1 MRGGS
6 GSCGRD
12 DGCDFKLR
20 IEVDVVDAVA
30 DGRPGGGRGHF
41 FFGVGDWCQ
50 VATGP
55 WFFIL
60 ALHAMLDTCKT
71 KTMTDKIRENV
82 WCRNSCGRAFHRVFT
97 GYWDTEFFGLPVC
110 FFAYRLMTWFTLIR
124 GHWWLFVV
132 WRRVHNN
139 FSPLS

>member
-30 DGRPGGGRGHF
+30 DGRWQAGRGPGSGVIF
-41 FFGVGDWCQ
+41 FFWCDVGDWCQ

-60 ALHAMLDTCKT
+60 ALHAMLDT
-71 KTMTDKIRENV
+71 M
-82 WCRNSCGRAFHRVFT
+82 
-97 GYWDTEFFGLPVC
+97 
-110 FFAYRLMTWFTLIR
+110 
-124 GHWWLFVV
+124 
-132 WRRVHNN
+132 
-139 FSPLS
+139 